1 MEMMARVTIRGA
13 KYFIGNI
20 DGKELNSASIYVDV
34 ELRGET
40 SSGVCTNE
48 VRVENSD
55 IVKGILHNPMP
66 FIAEVSMMETTN
78 GKAGGDRK
86 VVTSI
91 KPIMREAKTDKVPS

>member
-48 VRVENSD
+48 CASR
-55 IVKGILHNPMP
+55 I
-66 FIAEVSMMETTN
+66 
-78 GKAGGDRK
+78 R
-86 VVTSI
+86 TS
-91 KPIMREAKTDKVPS
+91 